1 MRNTWPNFMPG
12 MREGDL
18 TMIDPCPVRLAG
30 LYPLYGRNYRLNSYT
45 MKTEICQHEDAGNT
59 KGCDV
64 YREICRAIK
73 KIAASG

>member
-1 MRNTWPNFMPG
+1 
-12 MREGDL
+12 
-18 TMIDPCPVRLAG
+18 MIDPCPVRLAG

-64 YREICRAIK
+64 YREIK
-73 KIAASG
+73 KALEDISKGVIA